1 MNSTNGQHESN
12 ELLKQILNVNE
23 ETLTLQRLQFKL
35 FEEEVKGLKKQMGG
49 IDKRMGSIEQ
59 KMGNIE
65 QILVQNTEA
74 INFLVKEMRT
84 LRNDF
89 TKMFDYM
96 QTNHSKLEE
105 RLKRVEDK
113 VFLG

>member
-1 MNSTNGQHESN
+1 MMNSTNGQHESN

-49 IDKRMGSIEQ
+49 IDKRMGNIEQ
-59 KMGNIE
+59 KVGGIAQKVDSIEHRMIGAEERMSNIE
-65 QILVQNTEA
+65 HIILQNAET
-74 INFLVKEMRT
+74 LRG

-89 TKMFDYM
+89 NRGGGPQD
-96 QTNHSKLEE
+96 
-105 RLKRVEDK
+105 V
-113 VFLG
+113 

>member
-35 FEEEVKGLKKQMGG
+35 FEEEVKGLKRQMGG
-49 IDKRMGSIEQ
+49 MEKR
-59 KMGNIE
+59 MGNIE
-65 QILVQNTEA
+65 QVLIQSTEA
-74 INFLVKEMRT
+74 LRG

>member
-49 IDKRMGSIEQ
+49 MEKR
-59 KMGNIE
+59 MGNIE
-65 QILVQNTEA
+65 QVLIQNTEA
-74 INFLVKEMRT
+74 
-84 LRNDF
+84 LRGLCNDF

>member
-23 ETLTLQRLQFKL
+23 ETLTLQHLQFKL

-49 IDKRMGSIEQ
+49 IDKRMGNIEQ

-65 QILVQNTEA
+65 QILIQNTEA
-74 INFLVKEMRT
+74 LRG

-96 QTNHSKLEE
+96 QTNHSKPEE